1 LRTANGRTGEHAK
14 ASKRRTSGER
24 FHAAIYVAY
33 ANGATSSVMVENR
46 MHRLLRPLSFLALLL
61 VAACAGPPPPALA
74 QDQKLEIKAIILP
87 LSLEDAK
94 IQRVGKLIWRGGLSL
109 TANSLHFGGWS
120 DLYVAPDSKSLVS
133 ISDVGGWM
141 TAAIDLD
148 ADGNLRGLNGGR
160 IGKLHD
166 LEGKPLANKRDA
178 DSESMAHLPDGSW
191 LVGFE
196 RRHRI
201 WRYPA
206 GDEAAGAGL
215 AGTPVAVEGP
225 AELPKQPEN
234 GGLEAMN
241 AGPDGRLV
249 MLSEEYSVQSGTSMG
264 WIGTPAGKGWRW
276 ASFNYTTI
284 PDFVPTSIALLP
296 DGSYAVIE
304 RAFDVVRGVRC
315 RIMRFD
321 AAQLQPGGTVH
332 AEELARLASPYT
344 VDNLEGLAAT
354 KGPRGE
360 TLLWLVSDDNFNP
373 LQRTLLLLFEL
384 AP

>member
-1 LRTANGRTGEHAK
+1 LRAANGRTAEHAK
-14 ASKRRTSGER
+14 AGKRRSSGER

-33 ANGATSSVMVENR
+33 ANGATRSSMVEKR
-46 MHRLLRPLSFLALLL
+46 MHRLFRPLSFLALLL
-61 VAACAGPPPPALA
+61 VAACAGPPTTALA
-74 QDQKLEIKAIILP
+74 QDQKLEIQASILP

-94 IQRVGKLIWRGGLSL
+94 IQRVGKLIWRGGISL
-109 TANSLHFGGWS
+109 TANSPHFGGWS
-120 DLYVAPDSKSLVS
+120 DLYVAPDGKSLVS

-141 TAAIDLD
+141 TAAIDQD
-148 ADGNLRGLNGGR
+148 ADGNLRGLSGAR
-160 IGKLHD
+160 IGRLRD
-166 LEGKPLANKRDA
+166 LAGKPLANKQEA

-196 RRHRI
+196 RHHRI

-206 GDEAAGAGL
+206 GDEAVGAGL
-215 AGTPVAVEGP
+215 AGVPVAVEGP
-225 AELPKQPEN
+225 AALAKQPDN

-249 MLSEEYSVQSGTSMG
+249 LLSEEYSVQAGTSVG
-264 WIGTPAGKGWRW
+264 WIGTPAGKGWSW
-276 ASFNYTTI
+276 ASFNYATI

-304 RAFDVVRGVRC
+304 RAFDMVRGVRC

-321 AAQLQPGGTVH
+321 AAQLQPGATVR

-373 LQRTLLLLFEL
+373 LQRTLLLQFEL